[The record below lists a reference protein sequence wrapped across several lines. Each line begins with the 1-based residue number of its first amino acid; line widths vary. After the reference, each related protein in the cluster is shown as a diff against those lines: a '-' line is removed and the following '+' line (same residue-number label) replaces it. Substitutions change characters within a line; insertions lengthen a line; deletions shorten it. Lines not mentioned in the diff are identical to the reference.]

1 MWIWII
7 VAVVAIILFRFF
19 SSLNKDNAD
28 LRKEP
33 LSVKFSYIIS
43 EINNSAFD
51 GFGSVD
57 TISNREL
64 CIYGGSNQI
73 VNLHYSTGSLTI
85 IWRYKYFQ
93 KEMRFEKAYNDV
105 RNISSIQQL
114 KIAKDIINE
123 VIPRIENFQN
133 NVISGH

>member
-1 MWIWII
+1 MWVWII

-19 SSLNKDNAD
+19 SSLNKDKAD
-28 LRKEP
+28 LRGNP
-33 LSVKFSYIIS
+33 LDVKFSYIIS
-43 EINNSAFD
+43 ELNDFAFD
-51 GFGSVD
+51 GMADVKV
-57 TISNREL
+57 INNREL
-64 CIYGGSNQI
+64 CIYDGANQI

-93 KEMRFEKAYNDV
+93 KEMRFEKVYNDV

-123 VIPRIENFQN
+123 AIPRIENFQN